1 MSHAHAFDHHSY
13 ILACA
18 QGRAQ
23 ALHALFNHEAP
34 SMLALAQVWL
44 GDEARARQVL
54 SDTFI
59 LVWRHASHY
68 PAQAEQARA
77 WLYSILRHRLKY
89 EAREGQVPD
98 RARWHN
104 LPQLSAH
111 VLAALPD
118 ADKRL
123 LQAAYSLGLNR
134 QSLALL
140 APHADLNE
148 LRPTLAAL
156 VHDHGLES
164 PALPALDQEALAA
177 YVLGVADEAT
187 DRRATDLLQSQA
199 AAAQHVLHWEGVCL
213 VFVDALPPATA
224 SQELLIAICRQLKL
238 PLPVPMPVRASVA
251 QSSAPAAQAKA
262 PAAQAAARP
271 SAYPQSET
279 PKPLL
284 RVASG
289 NPPDSAKVES
299 AAPAQAQTP
308 APQPVVTTPPPAVE
322 TPEVKAAPASAP
334 KRVAV
339 EKPVAPAPAA
349 ATPAAAPETKP
360 SSPPPSAA
368 PQAPTQ
374 AERRTTQ
381 PKPERSR
388 PRPSLLPWLGGLA
401 MVLALGVA
409 GYQWVSGLS
418 QAAVPPPPPPPT
430 LQHLAVLQAP
440 GSSSTPGWL
449 LTQTSDLQLSL
460 RPLVNVE
467 LAPNEAV
474 YLWTQAQTDPSP
486 RLLSR
491 VVPNMPLRLA
501 PELIGPVQAGQVFE
515 MTLEPMRQTLPA
527 EPEGPVLFIGR
538 TVGLESAAPP
548 TTPGGAANPP
558 ALRNP

>member
-134 QSLALL
+134 QSLTLL

-164 PALPALDQEALAA
+164 PTLPALDQEALAA
-177 YVLGVADEAT
+177 YVLGVADEVT

-238 PLPVPMPVRASVA
+238 PLPVPMPVRASVVQTRA
-251 QSSAPAAQAKA
+251 QASQAKA

-271 SAYPQSET
+271 AAYPQSET

-284 RVASG
+284 RVPSG
-289 NPPDSAKVES
+289 NTAERAKVEG
-299 AAPAQAQTP
+299 AVPAQAQP
-308 APQPVVTTPPPAVE
+308 QAPQPGATTPPAAVK
-322 TPEVKAAPASAP
+322 TPEI
-334 KRVAV
+334 
-339 EKPVAPAPAA
+339 KPAPAPAPKSVAAEKPAAVTPTA
-349 ATPAAAPETKP
+349 ATPAPETQP
-360 SSPPPSAA
+360 TDTPPSATTPA
-368 PQAPTQ
+368 PIH
-374 AERRTTQ
+374 AERRSAQ

-388 PRPSLLPWLGGLA
+388 PRPSFLPWLGGLA
-401 MVLALGVA
+401 MMLALGVA
-409 GYQWVSGLS
+409 GYQWLSGLS
-418 QAAVPPPPPPPT
+418 QAAVPPPPPT

-449 LTQTSDLQLSL
+449 LTQTSDLQLNL

-474 YLWTQAQTDPSP
+474 YLWTQAQADPSP

-548 TTPGGAANPP
+548 ATPGGAAHPP

>member
-271 SAYPQSET
+271 AAHPQTET

-284 RVASG
+284 RVPSG
-289 NPPDSAKVES
+289 NTPESAKAE
-299 AAPAQAQTP
+299 AAVTP
-308 APQPVVTTPPPAVE
+308 T
-322 TPEVKAAPASAP
+322 
-334 KRVAV
+334 
-339 EKPVAPAPAA
+339 A
-349 ATPAAAPETKP
+349 ATPAPETQP
-360 SSPPPSAA
+360 TDTPPSATTPA
-368 PQAPTQ
+368 PIQ
-374 AERRTTQ
+374 AERRTTE
-381 PKPERSR
+381 PKLERSR

-538 TVGLESAAPP
+538 TVGLERAAPP